1 MILREELKFVIKDSG
16 AQSVPLDLI
25 QLMLMWFVRKL
36 EWDHQVRDRIR
47 YILMYLCCVESL
59 SRFQLQFFKLWPIF
73 KIGQNLKK
81 SLYYSTVIF
90 SKNGSKITKIF
101 YYIFLYI
108 LMY

>member
-36 EWDHQVRDRIR
+36 EWDHQVGDRIR

-59 SRFQLQFFKLWPIF
+59 SRFRLQFFELRSS
-73 KIGQNLKK
+73 LKM
-81 SLYYSTVIF
+81 
-90 SKNGSKITKIF
+90 TKI
-101 YYIFLYI
+101 
-108 LMY
+108 